1 MSSKGSTS
9 TTAVAIAI
17 IALIV
22 GAVIGIGVY
31 PSLFPPPPGV
41 TITQQEYDEYQTLKT
56 SRLTGEI
63 KLGFLGSL
71 TGRLATYGENELTAA
86 EFAASQ
92 VNTLLQD
99 AGMDWTIKI
108 VAEDTQTKP
117 DICLTKVELFN
128 SQGITLL
135 IGPLSSA
142 EVLAIKNYCDSN
154 KILAISQSSTVPSLS
169 IEDDYIFRFAPTDV
183 VQGRAI
189 ARMIWDDG
197 VEYVIA
203 VTAQDAWGE
212 ELRDTTKERFVELG
226 GTWWTEQIDY
236 DVEATEFSTEVSN
249 LATQVQ
255 NAITAH
261 GAENVGVLC
270 IGFEEVAQ
278 FFTDAVAYPVLS
290 TVNWYGSDGTALS
303 GAILEST
310 TAANFSI
317 TTGFPNTI
325 FKPSEEATTKFE
337 AVRQNNLAVLGRE
350 PDSYSYA
357 CYDIVWAYALAL
369 MTVDTYDADAVK
381 DVLPTVAKSMLG
393 ALGWINLDEQG
404 DLEKKDYN
412 IWKVEETAPGVY
424 GWVTAGVY
432 NKDADAITWN

>member
-1 MSSKGSTS
+1 MS
-9 TTAVAIAI
+9 TTAIVIAI

-22 GAVIGIGVY
+22 GAVIGVAAY
-31 PSLFPPPPGV
+31 PALFPPTAGV

-56 SRLTGEI
+56 SGLTGEI

-86 EFAASQ
+86 EFAATQ
-92 VNTLLQD
+92 VNTFLQD

-117 DICLTKVELFN
+117 DIALTKVELFN

-142 EVLAIKNYCDSN
+142 EVLNIKGYCDAN
-154 KILAISQSSTVPSLS
+154 KILATSQSSTVPSLA
-169 IEDDYIFRFAPTDV
+169 IADDYIFRFAPTDV

-189 ARMIWDDG
+189 ARLIWDDG
-197 VEYVIA
+197 IEYVIA

-212 ELRDTTKERFVELG
+212 ELRDTAKERYIELG
-226 GTWWTEQIDY
+226 GTWWAEQIDY
-236 DVEATEFSTEVSN
+236 DVEAAEFSTEVSN
-249 LATQVQ
+249 LATLVQ
-255 NAITAH
+255 SAITAH
-261 GAENVGVLC
+261 GVENVGVLM

-278 FFTDAVAYPVLS
+278 LFTDAIAYPVLS
-290 TVNWYGSDGTALS
+290 TINWYGSDGTALS
-303 GAILEST
+303 GAILESA

-325 FKPSEEATTKFE
+325 FKPSEEATSKFE
-337 AVRQNNLAVLGRE
+337 AVRQNNLDVLGRE
-350 PDSYSYA
+350 PDPYSFA
-357 CYDIVWAYALAL
+357 CYDIVWAYTLAL
-369 MTVDTYDADAVK
+369 MAVDTYDAEAVK
-381 DVLPTVAKSMLG
+381 EILPTVAKSMLG
-393 ALGWINLDEQG
+393 ALGWINIDEQG

-412 IWKVEETAPGVY
+412 IWKVEETSPDVY
-424 GWVTAGVY
+424 GWVVAGVY
-432 NKDADAITWN
+432 NRDTDAITWL

>member
-9 TTAVAIAI
+9 TTAIVIAI

-31 PSLFPPPPGV
+31 PSLFPPPAGV

-56 SRLTGEI
+56 SGLSGEI

-71 TGRLATYGENELTAA
+71 TGRLATYGENERTAA
-86 EFAASQ
+86 EFAATQ

-108 VAEDTQTKP
+108 VAEDTQTEP
-117 DICLTKVELFN
+117 EICLTKVELFN

-142 EVLAIKNYCDSN
+142 EVLYIKGYCDSN
-154 KILAISQSSTVPSLS
+154 HILATSQSSTVPSLA
-169 IEDDYIFRFAPTDV
+169 IADDYIFRFAPTDV

-197 VEYVIA
+197 IEYLIS
-203 VTAQDAWGE
+203 VTAQDAWGI
-212 ELRDTTKERFVELG
+212 ELANTTRARYVDLG
-226 GTWWTEQIDY
+226 GTWWAEEIDY
-236 DVEATEFSTEVSN
+236 DVEATEFSTEVSL
-249 LATQVQ
+249 LATEVQ
-255 NAITAH
+255 SAITAH

-290 TVNWYGSDGTALS
+290 TINWYGSDGTALS
-303 GAILEST
+303 GAILTST

-325 FKPSEEATTKFE
+325 FKPSEEATAKFE
-337 AVRQNNLAVLGRE
+337 AVRQNNLDVLGRE
-350 PDSYSYA
+350 PDPYSFA

-369 MTVDTYDADAVK
+369 MAVDTYDADAVK
-381 DVLPTVAKSMLG
+381 EVLPTVAKSMLG
-393 ALGWINLDEQG
+393 ALGWINIDESG

-412 IWKVEETAPGVY
+412 IWKVEETSPGVY
-424 GWVTAGVY
+424 DWIIAGVY
-432 NKDADAITWN
+432 NKDADAITWQ